1 MLTMTRRH
9 LIQGSSL
16 LVASALLSACGKG
29 EEEKIKPEEF
39 WKTPGS
45 PTKEYYGF
53 IDESGSWAIPP
64 QFSNPS
70 YFSEDGVAPV
80 LLRRYIEEQSK
91 ACVYSGIVGT
101 SGEWVKEPEYRLE
114 TGHSFSEGL
123 VGTIVRERPGYKS
136 KDDMGGYMDASGEWA
151 IEPKISVGD
160 HFLQPFCTANSF
172 IGEPY
177 AMAPSLVDK
186 ERDICRYGLIDK
198 RGDWLMEPRFKYLDA
213 YFDSKQTQ
221 VGLAVA
227 KKEDS
232 DGDESLCGFIDNT
245 GSWAIPPTFRSAL
258 TFVGEYAWVGDAETG
273 LSGLITQDGQWA
285 IPPKYRTAN
294 PIDATRAF
302 ARDPQSGLV
311 GVLDLSQESWILEP
325 RWYHAWTESS
335 HTYVMAKTEENGP
348 VGMYV
353 LDTGETVLE
362 PAYKDLMYGSR
373 LIAAQELG
381 SGLWG
386 YIDIEGTWV
395 IKPSFKDAYSFRN
408 GLACASPSE

>member
-1 MLTMTRRH
+1 MTTRRRF
-9 LIQGSSL
+9 IQGSSL
-16 LVASALLSACGKG
+16 LVASAVLSACGKK
-29 EEEKIKPEEF
+29 EVKPEDL
-39 WKTPGS
+39 WRTPLS
-45 PTKEYYGF
+45 STKGYYGF

-64 QFSNPS
+64 QFDRFSF
-70 YFSEDGVAPV
+70 FSEDGVAPV
-80 LLRRYIEEQSK
+80 FLRRNPDERPGSFI
-91 ACVYSGIVGT
+91 YSGIIDA
-101 SGEWVKEPEYRLE
+101 SGEWVREPGYGLE
-114 TGHSFSEGL
+114 MGRSFSEGL
-123 VGTIVRERPGYKS
+123 IDTISRDDPGHKS
-136 KDDMGGYMDASGEWA
+136 KDDMGGYMDISGEWV

-227 KKEDS
+227 AES
-232 DGDESLCGFIDNT
+232 SGGDESLCGFIDNT
-245 GSWAIPPTFRSAL
+245 GNWVIPPTFKFAF
-258 TFVGEYAWVGDAETG
+258 TFVGEYAWVGDAETE
-273 LSGLITQDGQWA
+273 LVGLITQDGQWA
-285 IPPKYRTAN
+285 IPPKYQAAFS
-294 PIDATRAF
+294 IDATRAF

-335 HTYVMAKTEENGP
+335 HTYVMAMTEKGGP
-348 VGMYV
+348 VGIYAM
-353 LDTGETVLE
+353 DTGETVLE
-362 PAYKDLMYGSR
+362 PTYKSLSYGSSY
-373 LIAAQELG
+373 LIAVQELE

>member
-1 MLTMTRRH
+1 MRTLTRRH

-16 LVASALLSACGKG
+16 LAASAVLSACGK
-29 EEEKIKPEEF
+29 EEVRPEDL
-39 WKTPGS
+39 WRTPNPS
-45 PTKEYYGF
+45 TKGYYGF

-64 QFSNPS
+64 QFDRDSDFLK
-70 YFSEDGVAPV
+70 YDVAPV
-80 LLRRYIEEQSK
+80 FLRRNPGERPESFI
-91 ACVYSGIVGT
+91 YSGIIDA
-101 SGEWVKEPEYRLE
+101 SGGWVREPGYGLE
-114 TGHSFSEGL
+114 MGYSFSEGL
-123 VGTIVRERPGYKS
+123 VGTIVREDPGHRS
-136 KDDMGGYMDASGEWA
+136 ADDMGGYMDTSGEWV

-160 HFLQPFCTANSF
+160 GFLQPFCAANSF
-172 IGEPY
+172 VGEPY

-186 ERDICRYGLIDK
+186 ERDIFRHGLIDK
-198 RGDWLMEPRFKYLDA
+198 RGDWLIEPRFKYLDA

-227 KKEDS
+227 AEGSK
-232 DGDESLCGFIDNT
+232 GDESLCGFIDNT

-302 ARDPQSGLV
+302 VRDPQSKLV
-311 GVLDLSQESWILEP
+311 GVLDLSQDSWILGP
-325 RWYHAWTESS
+325 RWYDAWTESS
-335 HTYVMAKTEENGP
+335 HTYVMAMTEKGGP
-348 VGMYV
+348 VGMYA

-386 YIDIEGTWV
+386 YIDIGGTWV
-395 IKPSFKDAYSFRN
+395 IEPVYRETWSFSSN
-408 GLACASPSE
+408 GLASAQEAV

>member
-1 MLTMTRRH
+1 MTTRRRF
-9 LIQGSSL
+9 IQGSSL
-16 LVASALLSACGKG
+16 LVASAVLSACGKK
-29 EEEKIKPEEF
+29 EVKPEDL
-39 WKTPGS
+39 WRTPLS
-45 PTKEYYGF
+45 STKGYYGF

-64 QFSNPS
+64 QFDRFSF
-70 YFSEDGVAPV
+70 FSEDGVAPV
-80 LLRRYIEEQSK
+80 FLRRNPDERPGSFI
-91 ACVYSGIVGT
+91 YSGIIDA
-101 SGEWVKEPEYRLE
+101 SGEWVREPGYGLE
-114 TGHSFSEGL
+114 MGRSFSEGL
-123 VGTIVRERPGYKS
+123 IDTISRDDPGHKS
-136 KDDMGGYMDASGEWA
+136 KDDMGGYMDISGEWV

-198 RGDWLMEPRFKYLDA
+198 GGDWLMEPRFKYLDA

-294 PIDATRAF
+294 HIDATRAF

-395 IKPSFKDAYSFRN
+395 IEPVYRNTWGFSSN
-408 GLACASPSE
+408 GLASAQKAV

>member
-1 MLTMTRRH
+1 MTTRRRF
-9 LIQGSSL
+9 IQGSSL
-16 LVASALLSACGKG
+16 LVASAVLSACGKK
-29 EEEKIKPEEF
+29 EVKPEDL
-39 WKTPGS
+39 WRTPLS
-45 PTKEYYGF
+45 STKGYYGF

-64 QFSNPS
+64 QFDRFSF
-70 YFSEDGVAPV
+70 FSEDGVAPV
-80 LLRRYIEEQSK
+80 FLRRNPDERPGSFI
-91 ACVYSGIVGT
+91 YSGIIDA
-101 SGEWVKEPEYRLE
+101 SGEWVREPGYGLE
-114 TGHSFSEGL
+114 MGRSFSEGL
-123 VGTIVRERPGYKS
+123 IDTISRDDPGHKS
-136 KDDMGGYMDASGEWA
+136 KDDMGGYMDISGEWV

-227 KKEDS
+227 AES
-232 DGDESLCGFIDNT
+232 SGGDESLCGFIDNT

-335 HTYVMAKTEENGP
+335 HTYVMAMTEKGGP

-395 IKPSFKDAYSFRN
+395 IEPVYRNTWGFSSN
-408 GLACASPSE
+408 GLASAQKAV

>member
-1 MLTMTRRH
+1 MRTLTRRH

-16 LVASALLSACGKG
+16 LAASAVLSACGKKG
-29 EEEKIKPEEF
+29 VRPEDL
-39 WKTPGS
+39 WKTPLS
-45 PTKEYYGF
+45 STKGYYGF

-64 QFSNPS
+64 QFDRDSDFLK
-70 YFSEDGVAPV
+70 YDVAPV
-80 LLRRYIEEQSK
+80 FLRRNPGERSGSFM
-91 ACVYSGIVGT
+91 YSGIIDA
-101 SGEWVKEPEYRLE
+101 SGGWVREPGYGLE
-114 TGHSFSEGL
+114 MGYSFSEGL
-123 VGTIVRERPGYKS
+123 VGTIVREDPGHRS
-136 KDDMGGYMDASGEWA
+136 ADDMGGYMDTSGEWV

-160 HFLQPFCTANSF
+160 GFLQPFCAANSF
-172 IGEPY
+172 VGEPY

-198 RGDWLMEPRFKYLDA
+198 RGDWLIEPRFKYLDA

-227 KKEDS
+227 AEGSK
-232 DGDESLCGFIDNT
+232 GDESLCGFIDNT

-273 LSGLITQDGQWA
+273 LEGLITQDGQWA

-302 ARDPQSGLV
+302 VRDPQSKLV
-311 GVLDLSQESWILEP
+311 GVLDLSQDSWILGP
-325 RWYHAWTESS
+325 RWYDAWTESS
-335 HTYVMAKTEENGP
+335 HTYVMAMTEKGGP
-348 VGMYV
+348 VGMYA

-373 LIAAQELG
+373 LIAAQELE

-386 YIDIEGTWV
+386 YIDIGGTWV
-395 IKPSFKDAYSFRN
+395 IEPVYRETWSFSSN
-408 GLACASPSE
+408 GLASAQEAV

>member
-1 MLTMTRRH
+1 MTTRRRF
-9 LIQGSSL
+9 IQGSSL
-16 LVASALLSACGKG
+16 LVASAVLSACGKK
-29 EEEKIKPEEF
+29 EVKPEDL
-39 WKTPGS
+39 WRTPLSSTNG
-45 PTKEYYGF
+45 YYGF

-64 QFSNPS
+64 QFDRFSF
-70 YFSEDGVAPV
+70 FSEDGVAPV
-80 LLRRYIEEQSK
+80 FLRRNPDERPGSFI
-91 ACVYSGIVGT
+91 YSGIIDA
-101 SGEWVKEPEYRLE
+101 SGEWVREPGYGLE
-114 TGHSFSEGL
+114 MGRSFSEGL
-123 VGTIVRERPGYKS
+123 IDTISRDDPGHKS
-136 KDDMGGYMDASGEWA
+136 KDDMGGYMDISGEWV

-177 AMAPSLVDK
+177 AMVPSLVDK

-198 RGDWLMEPRFKYLDA
+198 GGDWLMEPRFKYLDA

-395 IKPSFKDAYSFRN
+395 IEPVYRNTWGFSSN
-408 GLACASPSE
+408 GLASAQKAV

>member
-1 MLTMTRRH
+1 MTTRRRF
-9 LIQGSSL
+9 IQGSSL
-16 LVASALLSACGKG
+16 LVASAVLSACGKK
-29 EEEKIKPEEF
+29 EVKPEDL
-39 WKTPGS
+39 WRTPLS
-45 PTKEYYGF
+45 STKGYYGF

-64 QFSNPS
+64 QFDRFSF
-70 YFSEDGVAPV
+70 FSEDGVAPV
-80 LLRRYIEEQSK
+80 FLRRNPDERPGSFI
-91 ACVYSGIVGT
+91 YSGIIDA
-101 SGEWVKEPEYRLE
+101 SGEWVREPGYGLE
-114 TGHSFSEGL
+114 MGRSFSEGL
-123 VGTIVRERPGYKS
+123 IDTISRDDPGHKS
-136 KDDMGGYMDASGEWA
+136 KDDMGGYMDISGEWV

-395 IKPSFKDAYSFRN
+395 IEPVYRNTWGFSSN
-408 GLACASPSE
+408 GLASAQKAV

>member
-1 MLTMTRRH
+1 MTTRRRF
-9 LIQGSSL
+9 IQGSSL
-16 LVASALLSACGKG
+16 LVASAVLSACGKK
-29 EEEKIKPEEF
+29 EVKPEDL
-39 WKTPGS
+39 WRTPLS
-45 PTKEYYGF
+45 STKGYYGF

-64 QFSNPS
+64 QFDRFSF
-70 YFSEDGVAPV
+70 FSEDGVAPV
-80 LLRRYIEEQSK
+80 FLRRNPDERPGSFI
-91 ACVYSGIVGT
+91 YSGIIDA
-101 SGEWVKEPEYRLE
+101 SGEWVREPGYGLE
-114 TGHSFSEGL
+114 MGRSFSEGL
-123 VGTIVRERPGYKS
+123 IDTISRDDPGHKS
-136 KDDMGGYMDASGEWA
+136 KDDMGGYMDISGEWV

-227 KKEDS
+227 AES
-232 DGDESLCGFIDNT
+232 SGGDESLCGFIDNT
-245 GSWAIPPTFRSAL
+245 GNWVIPPTFKFAF
-258 TFVGEYAWVGDAETG
+258 TFVGEYAWVGDAETE
-273 LSGLITQDGQWA
+273 LVGLITQDGQWA
-285 IPPKYRTAN
+285 IPPKYQAAFS
-294 PIDATRAF
+294 IDAARAF
-302 ARDPQSGLV
+302 VRDPQSKLV
-311 GVLDLSQESWILEP
+311 GVLDLFQDSWILEP

-335 HTYVMAKTEENGP
+335 HTYVMAMTEKGGP
-348 VGMYV
+348 VGIYAM
-353 LDTGETVLE
+353 DTGETVLE
-362 PAYKDLMYGSR
+362 PTYKSLSYGSSY
-373 LIAAQELG
+373 LIAVQELE

>member
-1 MLTMTRRH
+1 MTTRRRF
-9 LIQGSSL
+9 IQGSSL
-16 LVASALLSACGKG
+16 LVASAVLSACGKK
-29 EEEKIKPEEF
+29 EVKPEDL
-39 WKTPGS
+39 WRTPLS
-45 PTKEYYGF
+45 STKGYYGF

-64 QFSNPS
+64 QFDRFSF
-70 YFSEDGVAPV
+70 FSEDGVAPV
-80 LLRRYIEEQSK
+80 FLRRNPDERPGSFI
-91 ACVYSGIVGT
+91 YSGIIDA
-101 SGEWVKEPEYRLE
+101 SGEWVREPGYGLE
-114 TGHSFSEGL
+114 MGRSFSEGL
-123 VGTIVRERPGYKS
+123 IDTISRDDPGHKS
-136 KDDMGGYMDASGEWA
+136 KDDMGGYMDISGEWV

-258 TFVGEYAWVGDAETG
+258 TFVGEYAWVGDAETE
-273 LSGLITQDGQWA
+273 LVGLITQDGQWA
-285 IPPKYRTAN
+285 IPPKYQAAFS
-294 PIDATRAF
+294 IDAARAF

-362 PAYKDLMYGSR
+362 PAYKDLMYGSY
-373 LIAAQELG
+373 LIAVQELG

-395 IKPSFKDAYSFRN
+395 IEPVYRNTWGFSSN
-408 GLACASPSE
+408 GLASAQKAV

>member
-1 MLTMTRRH
+1 MTTRRRF
-9 LIQGSSL
+9 IQGSSL
-16 LVASALLSACGKG
+16 LVASAVLSACGKK
-29 EEEKIKPEEF
+29 EVKPEDL
-39 WKTPGS
+39 WRTPLS
-45 PTKEYYGF
+45 STKGYYGF

-64 QFSNPS
+64 QFDRFSF
-70 YFSEDGVAPV
+70 FSEDGVAPV
-80 LLRRYIEEQSK
+80 FLRRNPDERPGSFI
-91 ACVYSGIVGT
+91 YSGIIDA
-101 SGEWVKEPEYRLE
+101 SGEWVREPGYGLE
-114 TGHSFSEGL
+114 MGRSFSEGL
-123 VGTIVRERPGYKS
+123 IDTISRDDPGHKS
-136 KDDMGGYMDASGEWA
+136 KDDMGGYMDISGEWV

-177 AMAPSLVDK
+177 AMVPSLVDK

-198 RGDWLMEPRFKYLDA
+198 GGDWLMEPRFKYLDA

-395 IKPSFKDAYSFRN
+395 IEPVYRNTWGFSSN
-408 GLACASPSE
+408 GLASAQKAV